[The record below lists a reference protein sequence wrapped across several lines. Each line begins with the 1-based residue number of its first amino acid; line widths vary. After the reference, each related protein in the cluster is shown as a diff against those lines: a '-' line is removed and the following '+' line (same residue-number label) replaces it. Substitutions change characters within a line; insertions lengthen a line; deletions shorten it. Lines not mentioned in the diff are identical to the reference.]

1 VSFFSSAVVTHWSRK
16 PDVIL
21 LDIGMPRLNGIE
33 AARQILQS
41 SPGAKIAF
49 WSEYADPELVDAA
62 FKLGA
67 TAYIAK
73 SELPAT

>member
-1 VSFFSSAVVTHWSRK
+1 
-16 PDVIL
+16 
-21 LDIGMPRLNGIE
+21 MPRLKGIE

-49 WSEYADPELVDAA
+49 CSEYADPELVDAA

-67 TAYIAK
+67 TAYIEK
-73 SELPAT
+73 SEAASDLIPAIKALLEEMYLSARCLACR